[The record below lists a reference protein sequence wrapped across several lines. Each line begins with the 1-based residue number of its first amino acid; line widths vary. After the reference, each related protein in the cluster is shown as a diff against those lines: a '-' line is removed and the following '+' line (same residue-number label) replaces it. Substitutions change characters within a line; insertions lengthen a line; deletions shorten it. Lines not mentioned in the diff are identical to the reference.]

1 MKVPV
6 SWLRELVTLPADVTP
21 AELAAQ
27 LTSVGLTVERIEE
40 ISAPVTGPLVIGRVL
55 SLVNEP
61 QKNGKTIR
69 YCRVDVGP
77 EHNDPATDEYPASRG
92 IVCGAHNFAEG
103 DLVVV
108 SLPGVVLPDDFR
120 IAARKTYGHIS
131 DGMICSELEL
141 GMGEDHDGIIVLPA
155 TSSLKPGDDAI
166 AAFWSADEVLEIE
179 VTPDLAYCLSMR
191 GMAREAAIAN
201 GVSFTDPYRKA
212 MPEPTDGGYPVVL
225 ESERCSSFVAITV
238 EGVDPS
244 AATPKV
250 IVDRLRASGVRA
262 ISLAVDVT
270 NYVMLESGQP
280 LHAYDAATLQGP
292 IRVRLA
298 AEGEKLRT
306 LDGQDRT
313 LVADDLLIT
322 DDSGPIGLAGVM
334 GGETTEVSDATTSI
348 VLEAASFQPASVSRT
363 FRRHALPSE
372 ASKRFERTVDPGL
385 GYAAARRAAKLL
397 VKHGGGTITA
407 ETVVGGV
414 PAARKITLRAGLISH
429 ILGVEIAQDEITRIL
444 SASGIGVTV
453 LGDALTLEVPSWRND
468 LVDPYDVVEEVGR
481 KYGYHRIGLRV
492 PTAPMGGGLTPRQR
506 DRRAVVQAVA
516 DLGFNQVLSL
526 PFVAPEDFDKLQL
539 PADDPRRDAVRLA
552 NPLSEAQPFLRTTL
566 LPGLFAAV
574 ARNKSRSLDDLALFE
589 TGSGFFG
596 AERPAA
602 PKPSVAY
609 RPSEEELV
617 ALDAALPA
625 QPEVLAGVVAGNWL
639 PAGWNR
645 AAVPA
650 DWTHVVALAEAAA
663 ASVGVTLTRRNVSEV
678 SPWHPGRC
686 AELSVDG
693 QVLGFVGELHP
704 VVIEAYGLPA
714 RACAVEFNLGD
725 LLEHAGDGGRIGSLP
740 GFPMAKE
747 DVALIVDA
755 EVPAADVEA
764 ALVEGAGELL
774 ESISL
779 FDVYTGEQVG
789 EGKKSLAY
797 ALRFRADR
805 TLTDAEAA
813 EARQAAVTLA
823 AGRFGATQRA

>member
-6 SWLRELVTLPADVTP
+6 SWLRELVALP
-21 AELAAQ
+21 AELTPVALAEQ
-27 LTSVGLTVERIEE
+27 LTSVGLTVERIER
-40 ISAPVTGPLVIGRVL
+40 IAAPVTGALTIGRVL

-92 IVCGAHNFAEG
+92 IVCGAHNFAES

-108 SLPGVVLPDDFR
+108 ALPGTVLPGDFE

-141 GMGEDHDGIIVLPA
+141 GLGEDHDGIIVLPE
-155 TSSLKPGDDAI
+155 SSPLTPGDDAV
-166 AAFWSADEVLEIE
+166 AALWSSDEVLEIE

-201 GVSFTDPYRKA
+201 GIAFADPYA
-212 MPEPTDGGYPVVL
+212 TPLPAPTDGGYPVVR
-225 ESERCSSFVAITV
+225 ESERCRSFVAITV
-238 EGVDPS
+238 DGVDPQAPS
-244 AATPKV
+244 PQWMAQ
-250 IVDRLRASGVRA
+250 RLRASGVRA

-298 AEGEKLRT
+298 AEGERLRT
-306 LDGQDRT
+306 LDSQDRT

-334 GGETTEVSDATTSI
+334 GGETTEVSDSTTSI
-348 VLEAASFQPASVSRT
+348 VLEAAGFQPASVSRT

-372 ASKRFERTVDPGL
+372 ASKRFERTVDPAL
-385 GYAAARRAAKLL
+385 GYAAARRAAELL
-397 VKHGGGTITA
+397 VAHGGGTITA
-407 ETVVGGV
+407 ETVVGSA
-414 PAARKITLRAGLISH
+414 PAVHRVSVSAALIGR
-429 ILGVEIAQDEITRIL
+429 ILGIEIDAEEIVRIL
-444 SASGIGVTV
+444 SASGLGVATS
-453 LGDALTLEVPSWRND
+453 GDELSLEIPSWRND
-468 LVDPYDVVEEVGR
+468 LVDPYDIVEEVGR
-481 KYGYHRIGLRV
+481 KYGYNRIGLNV
-492 PTAPMGGGLTPRQR
+492 PTAPTGGGLTARQR
-506 DRRAVVQAVA
+506 DRRAVVRAVA
-516 DLGFNQVLSL
+516 ALGFNQVLSL
-526 PFVAPEDFDKLQL
+526 PFVTQEDFDKLQL
-539 PADDPRRDAVRLA
+539 AADDPRRDAVRLA

-574 ARNKSRSLDDLALFE
+574 ARNTSRSLDDLALFE
-589 TGSGFFG
+589 TGSAFRG

-602 PKPSVAY
+602 PKPSVAQ
-609 RPSEEELV
+609 RPSDDELT

-639 PAGWNR
+639 PAGWNH

-663 ASVGVTLTRRNVSEV
+663 SAVGVTLARRNVSV
-678 SPWHPGRC
+678 APWHPGRC

-693 QVLGFVGELHP
+693 HVLGHAGELHP
-704 VVIEAYGLPA
+704 IVIEAYGLPA
-714 RACAVEFNLGD
+714 RACAVELTLGD
-725 LLEHAGDGGRIGSLP
+725 LLERAGDGGRIGSLP

-755 EVPAADVEA
+755 AVPAADVEA

-797 ALRFRADR
+797 ALRFRAGR

-813 EARQAAVTLA
+813 EARQAAVA
-823 AGRFGATQRA
+823 AAAERCGAVQRA

>member
-21 AELAAQ
+21 VELAGQ

-40 ISAPVTGPLVIGRVL
+40 VSAPVSGPLTIGRVL

-69 YCRVDVGP
+69 YCRVDVGA
-77 EHNDPATDEYPASRG
+77 HNDPATDEYPASRG
-92 IVCGAHNFAEG
+92 IVCGAHNFSEG

-108 SLPGVVLPDDFR
+108 ALPGTVLPGDFQ

-141 GMGEDHDGIIVLPA
+141 GMGEDHDGIIVLPD
-155 TSSLKPGDDAI
+155 SSGLQPGDDALT
-166 AAFWSADEVLEIE
+166 ALWSPDEVLEIE

-201 GVSFTDPYRKA
+201 GITYSDEYRTPL
-212 MPEPTDGGYPVVL
+212 PEPTNAGYPVVL
-225 ESERCSSFVAITV
+225 ESERCRSFVAITV
-238 EGVDPS
+238 DGVDPS

-280 LHAYDAATLQGP
+280 LHAYDADRLQGS

-298 AEGEKLRT
+298 EEGEKLRT

-334 GGETTEVSDATTSI
+334 GGETTEVSESTTAI
-348 VLEAASFQPASVSRT
+348 VLEAAGFQPASVSRT

-372 ASKRFERTVDPGL
+372 ASKRFERTVDPNL
-385 GYAAARRAAKLL
+385 GYAAARRAAELL
-397 VKHGGGTITA
+397 VAHGGGTITA
-407 ETVVGGV
+407 ETVVGGA
-414 PAARKITLRAGLISH
+414 PELRKISLRAGLISH
-429 ILGVEIAQDEITRIL
+429 ILGVDIAQDEMVRIL
-444 SASGIGVTV
+444 SASGLGVTV
-453 LGDALTLEVPSWRND
+453 LGDSLSLEVPSWRND
-468 LVDPYDVVEEVGR
+468 LVDPYDVIEEVGR

-492 PTAPMGGGLTPRQR
+492 PTAPTGGGLTPWQR
-506 DRRAVVQAVA
+506 DRRAVVRAVA
-516 DLGFNQVLSL
+516 ALGFNQVLSL

-539 PADDPRRDAVRLA
+539 TEADPRRDAVRLA

-596 AERPAA
+596 AQRPAA
-602 PKPSVAY
+602 PKPSVAQ
-609 RPSEEELV
+609 RPSVDELT
-617 ALDAALPA
+617 ALDAALPT

-639 PAGWNR
+639 PADWSR
-645 AAVPA
+645 SAVPA
-650 DWTHVVALAEAAA
+650 DWTHVVALAEAAGSA
-663 ASVGVTLTRRNVSEV
+663 VGVRLTRRNVSDV
-678 SPWHPGRC
+678 APWHPGRC

-714 RACAVEFNLGD
+714 RTAAVELNLGD

-747 DVALIVDA
+747 DVALIVDTD
-755 EVPAADVEA
+755 VPAAAVEA

-813 EARQAAVTLA
+813 EARQAAVAVA
-823 AGRFGATQRA
+823 AERFGATQRA